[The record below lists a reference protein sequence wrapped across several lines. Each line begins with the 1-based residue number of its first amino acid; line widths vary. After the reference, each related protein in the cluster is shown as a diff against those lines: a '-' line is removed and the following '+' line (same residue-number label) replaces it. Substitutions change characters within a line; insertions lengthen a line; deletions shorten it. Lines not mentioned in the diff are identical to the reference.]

1 MKEVKAYKKQE
12 SDCEMVVSEPAGMYG
27 PTYLQG
33 LKNRLIVSIKESD
46 DEAMLEQCLELLHH
60 GSMPCV
66 YTDEEFAEEIKLTD
80 FGRRGILNLRQN
92 LSGRIMD
99 IEKANLL

>member
-33 LKNRLIVSIKESD
+33 LKNRLIVSIKESN
-46 DEAMLEQCLELLHH
+46 DEAMLEQCLELLHR

-66 YTDEEFAEEIKLTD
+66 YTDEEFAEEIRLAEE
-80 FGRRGILNLRQN
+80 
-92 LSGRIMD
+92 SGFVSH
-99 IEKANLL
+99 EEALKTFEQWGVVCNSY